1 MTKSDYVIV
10 MTDVKIGELK
20 AHLSEHL
27 RNVRRGDVLT
37 VLDRST
43 PIARGIGY
51 GGPPDALRVREP
63 SGRVRTLK
71 DVPLPHPLE
80 LDVDI
85 AELLMEERQGER

>member
-1 MTKSDYVIV
+1 MTKYDYVIV
-10 MTDVKIGELK
+10 MTDVKIAELK

-43 PIARGIGY
+43 PIAQVIRYAGS
-51 GGPPDALRVREP
+51 PDALRVREP
-63 SGRVRTLK
+63 LRRVRTLR
-71 DVPLPHPLE
+71 DVPLPRPLE
-80 LDVDI
+80 LDADI